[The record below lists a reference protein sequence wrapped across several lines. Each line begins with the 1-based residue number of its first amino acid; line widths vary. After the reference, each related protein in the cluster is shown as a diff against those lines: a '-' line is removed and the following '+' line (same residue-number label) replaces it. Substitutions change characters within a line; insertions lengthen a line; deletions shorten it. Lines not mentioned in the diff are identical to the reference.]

1 MKLKIFSE
9 CGSLSGY
16 GHINR
21 CLSIVEKL
29 YLYKFEIIWYIK
41 LDKKE
46 DNIPFLIGNVIIQD
60 WDSDLFSDLC
70 EFNDFC
76 LFDSYNVNLDNFID
90 YSNNDNNNVFI
101 VSITDSNL
109 NYYSKGVILFPSLYA
124 VDLLSKINSNKIL
137 YGPENFLVQNIIGE
151 YLINKNR
158 TERKNKNLR
167 IGVSLGGAVD
177 SSLVFKIIRI
187 IREKNEAI
195 EINLY
200 SILTNSPYK
209 INNIGFLPKKEYI
222 KSIIDLDLLITASG
236 QSLNEAVILGVP
248 VIPIAIN
255 ESQIKNRDYWLN
267 KLNLSVKCSYMNI
280 DFDKKLKLSLIK
292 NLNTTLPLEERVF
305 LANGSSRVANK
316 LMKLYNNYI
325 A

>member
-1 MKLKIFSE
+1 
-9 CGSLSGY
+9 
-16 GHINR
+16 
-21 CLSIVEKL
+21 VEKL
-29 YLYKFEIIWYIK
+29 YLNKFEIIWYIK

-60 WDSDLFSDLC
+60 WDNDFFSDLY

-90 YSNNDNNNVFI
+90 YSNNENNNVFI

-109 NYYSKGVILFPSLYA
+109 IYYSKGVILFPSLYA
-124 VDLLSKINSNKIL
+124 NNLIIKINSNEIL
-137 YGPENFLVQNIIGE
+137 YGPENFLAQNIIGE
-151 YLINKNR
+151 YLINEDR
-158 TERKNKNLR
+158 IEQKNKNLR

-187 IREKNEAI
+187 IREKDEAI

-200 SILTNSPYK
+200 SSITNCPYK
-209 INNIGFLPKKEYI
+209 INSIGFLPKKEYI
-222 KSIIDLDLLITASG
+222 KSIIDVDLLITASG

-267 KLNLSVKCSYMNI
+267 KLNLSVKCSYFNF
-280 DFDKKLKLSLIK
+280 DFDKKLKLSLKK
-292 NLNTTLPLEERVF
+292 NLNTILPLEERVF